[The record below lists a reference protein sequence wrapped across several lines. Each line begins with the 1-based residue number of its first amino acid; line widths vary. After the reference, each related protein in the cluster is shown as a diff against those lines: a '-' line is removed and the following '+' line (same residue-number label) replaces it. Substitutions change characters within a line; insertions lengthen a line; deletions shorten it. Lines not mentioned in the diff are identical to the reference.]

1 MISNYVMPLSSAVQ
15 TELVGDEKREHWM
28 IDSTL
33 SLRNSLGYGLKAS
46 GHTQAGLASSS
57 PLLVLHSIR
66 WKKEM
71 PYFSKLQEK
80 GKERVG
86 GNSQALV
93 RLFHLIR
100 RCFKTQSFWPFLSI
114 IVS

>member
-1 MISNYVMPLSSAVQ
+1 MPLSSAVQ

-28 IDSTL
+28 TDSAP

-80 GKERVG
+80 AKERG
-86 GNSQALV
+86 KKQACA
-93 RLFHLIR
+93 LISSDQ
-100 RCFKTQSFWPFLSI
+100 TLL
-114 IVS
+114 